1 MEKLVILEFSAQD
14 VTVHIYDIKS
24 EVDVDEDYIKEL
36 GFNPDYCSWYFG
48 CNAEVIRHEEVL
60 E

>member
-1 MEKLVILEFSAQD
+1 MEKLVILEFLVQD
-14 VTVHIYDIKS
+14 VAIHIYDIKP
-24 EVDVDEDYIKEL
+24 EADVDEDYIRKL

-48 CNAEVIRHEEVL
+48 CNAEVINHKEVL